1 MQRIDPS
8 QLDDDI
14 VRKPA
19 IAVRGVRRL
28 RAVVRFALRRLNQMR
43 AALTFAVLLAAVGL
57 ALFTPL
63 LLDDLAFRASYLLR
77 PSQDAIVISDPIVVS
92 EQPRLT
98 VVSGTLSVPA
108 ALSGQARTADALAAL
123 LKGGSARLALKQPV
137 IELELSPQPF
147 EDSAFEPGPL
157 LQNPLMA
164 TSPLMNALEDAAF
177 EILTVRDGT
186 VRLKSDGGRVDTLED
201 VSADITVKR
210 KTAVR
215 IKGSFKLAGETLTVD
230 ATLGARIGRGSSA
243 RMPLKAQVL
252 SGPVNV
258 SLDGRIELGHGL
270 QLVAPTAEVA
280 IPNVRSVAR
289 WLGHV
294 WPSGP
299 GLKNFSANGNAEW
312 VGQTIAFQKGRYK
325 IDNNEASGALTFNF
339 GSARPAVAGT
349 LAFQDV
355 DLTPYLQAEIA
366 TAVAPAPPSPK
377 SLIGSLKAAR
387 DLTLPLIGVIDAD
400 LRASADTVSIG
411 SFKAGRSAASLALR
425 DGQLLFNLA
434 DMTMPGGG
442 TAEGEVTILGGA
454 TTPNYTAH
462 GRLDSIELSELTTAL
477 AGTQMLR
484 GKGDVRFVIKGSG
497 RAGMDLLS
505 RLNGQIHLDMAGG
518 GAAVC
523 TVMELAAMAASETG
537 VSCKTATSL
546 APFKG
551 MASSTNGVIAFDQV
565 EAMSGSIRMRLDGN
579 IDLVTSAMHLN
590 VTTTSPT
597 SGISV
602 GGDQPSDVEPA
613 REVVAIR
620 GRPDEAKITVRPK

>member
-14 VRKPA
+14 LRKPS

-28 RAVVRFALRRLNQMR
+28 RAVVRYALRRLNQLR

-137 IELELSPQPF
+137 IELELSPQPL

-258 SLDGRIELGHGL
+258 SLDGRIELGRGL

-280 IPNVRSVAR
+280 PM
-289 WLGHV
+289 
-294 WPSGP
+294 
-299 GLKNFSANGNAEW
+299 
-312 VGQTIAFQKGRYK
+312 
-325 IDNNEASGALTFNF
+325 
-339 GSARPAVAGT
+339 
-349 LAFQDV
+349 
-355 DLTPYLQAEIA
+355 A
-366 TAVAPAPPSPK
+366 TATRDPHPS
-377 SLIGSLKAAR
+377 
-387 DLTLPLIGVIDAD
+387 
-400 LRASADTVSIG
+400 ASA
-411 SFKAGRSAASLALR
+411 
-425 DGQLLFNLA
+425 
-434 DMTMPGGG
+434 
-442 TAEGEVTILGGA
+442 
-454 TTPNYTAH
+454 
-462 GRLDSIELSELTTAL
+462 
-477 AGTQMLR
+477 
-484 GKGDVRFVIKGSG
+484 
-497 RAGMDLLS
+497 
-505 RLNGQIHLDMAGG
+505 
-518 GAAVC
+518 
-523 TVMELAAMAASETG
+523 
-537 VSCKTATSL
+537 
-546 APFKG
+546 
-551 MASSTNGVIAFDQV
+551 
-565 EAMSGSIRMRLDGN
+565 
-579 IDLVTSAMHLN
+579 
-590 VTTTSPT
+590 
-597 SGISV
+597 
-602 GGDQPSDVEPA
+602 
-613 REVVAIR
+613 
-620 GRPDEAKITVRPK
+620 